1 MKIQYIE
8 PWRNY
13 NCAYGKGELLIW
25 SFTLEDGIGRV
36 DVGCCWLLLIADG
49 CYWLLDDCW
58 LQLGCWWLLLVAS
71 DCWMMLVAAGKLLV
85 GGKVF
90 EYFRDVDDLR
100 LRQFCRQ
107 KVFKYFRRGD
117 EKIWLRQVLKMT
129 YNISKKRWR
138 NLAKTS
144 FKIVIEY
151 FEEAMKTIG

>member
-13 NCAYGKGELLIW
+13 NCAYGKRELLIW

-49 CYWLLDDCW
+49 CYWLMDDCW
-58 LQLGCWWLLLVAS
+58 LRLGCWWRLLVAS
-71 DCWMMLVAAGKLLV
+71 DCWMMLVAAGMLLV

-90 EYFRDVDDLR
+90 EYFRDVDALR

-107 KVFKYFRRGD
+107 KSLWIFSK
-117 EKIWLRQVLKMT
+117 RQ
-129 YNISKKRWR
+129 WR

-144 FKIVIEY
+144 LKIVFEY
-151 FEEAMKTIG
+151 FEEAMRKFG